1 MARPTRARD
10 RLVRVTALTAALC
23 VALLPLGGC
32 LGTDAVRRR
41 PIPQADL
48 SPPADLPQAPAAA
61 VPATPA
67 TPAAFAGQRIGT
79 GTVKVALVLPLN
91 GQGAS
96 VGNALRNAAQL
107 AYDEAQQPD
116 LTILVEDDRGTPDGA
131 RDATQDALRQGAEIV
146 LGPLFAGNVQTAANV
161 AKTAGK
167 PVIGFSTD
175 ATVATR
181 GVYLLSFLPQPE
193 VDRVVEDS
201 VAGGKRSFAA
211 LIPETAYG
219 NAVEAEFREVVARR
233 GARVAAVERY
243 PAGAPGPAV
252 ERLARVIT
260 GAAATADALFIPET
274 AEAMPAVAAA
284 LTKAGFSPGR
294 VRPIGT
300 ALWNEPGLFALP
312 ALQGGRFAS
321 PDRSGFSSFS
331 GRYQARFGSVPPRV
345 ASLAYDGVTL
355 AAALARQYGS
365 QRFAETTLTSGSGF
379 AGVDGTFRFRPDGQ
393 SERALAV
400 YEIRNNA
407 APVVSPAPRVLA
419 KPGI

>member
-1 MARPTRARD
+1 MARPRGARPVHLRA
-10 RLVRVTALTAALC
+10 TAPILALCAALP
-23 VALLPLGGC
+23 LLTGC
-32 LGTDAVRRR
+32 LATDAPRRR
-41 PIPQADL
+41 AAPQADL
-48 SPPADLPQAPAAA
+48 APPTDVPQPPMTSG
-61 VPATPA
+61 PATLADGGGP
-67 TPAAFAGQRIGT
+67 RIGT
-79 GTVKVALVLPLN
+79 GSVKVALVLPLS
-91 GQGAS
+91 GQGAA
-96 VGNALRNAAQL
+96 VGAALRNAAQL

-116 LTILVEDDRGTPDGA
+116 LSILVEDDRSSPDGA

-146 LGPLFAGNVQTAANV
+146 LGPVFAGSVQAAATA

-181 GVYLLSFLPQPE
+181 GVYLLSFLPQAE
-193 VDRVVEDS
+193 VDRIIQES

-219 NAVEAEFREVVARR
+219 NAVEAEFRETVARR

-260 GAAATADALFIPET
+260 GSGASADALFIPET
-274 AEAMPAVAAA
+274 ADGLPGVAAA
-284 LTKAGFSPGR
+284 LTKAGFSPAR

-300 ALWNEPGLFALP
+300 ALWNEPALFALP
-312 ALQGGRFAS
+312 ALQGGQFAA
-321 PDRSGFSSFS
+321 PDRSGFSNFS
-331 GRYQARFGSVPPRV
+331 GRYQAKFGAVPPRV
-345 ASLAYDGVTL
+345 ASLAYDGVML

-365 QRFAETTLTSGSGF
+365 QRFAETTLTSGAGF
-379 AGVDGTFRFRPDGQ
+379 AGVDGTFRFRTDGQ

-407 APVVSPAPRVLA
+407 AAVVSPAPRVLA